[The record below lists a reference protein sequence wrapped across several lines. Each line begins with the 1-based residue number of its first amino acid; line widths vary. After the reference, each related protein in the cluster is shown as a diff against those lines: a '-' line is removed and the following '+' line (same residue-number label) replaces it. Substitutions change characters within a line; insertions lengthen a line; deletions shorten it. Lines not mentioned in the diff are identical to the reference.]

1 MFGRLCKAAKLARI
15 SRRLKSIQR
24 KVHTIMAD
32 VAALD
37 SAIAAVA
44 VKIDAI
50 VVPTP
55 TPVDLQPQVDAVN
68 ALGTKLDAK
77 FPPAA

>member
-32 VAALD
+32 IAALD
-37 SAIAAVA
+37 TAIAAVA

-50 VVPTP
+50 VVTP
-55 TPVDLQPQVDAVN
+55 PVPVDFQPQVDAVN
-68 ALGTKLDAK
+68 AIGAKIDAK